1 MSRKYQG
8 VIVINAQAA
17 SDEGIDETISSIGQT
32 LEEEGAKLQQIDQ
45 LGRREFVYNARH
57 VSHGFYV
64 NYHFEAEPSVIS
76 KLREKLALNKAV
88 HLQHYDRVEG

>member
-8 VIVINAQAA
+8 VIVLKAQG
-17 SDEGIDETISSIGQT
+17 SDEGIDETVSNIGQEI
-32 LEEEGAKLQQIDQ
+32 EEAGAKLEQIDQ

-64 NYHFEAEPSVIS
+64 NYQFEAEPEMVN
-76 KLREKLALNKAV
+76 KLRDKLALNKSV
-88 HLQHYDRVEG
+88 HLQHYDRLPG

>member
-8 VIVINAQAA
+8 VIVLKAQG
-17 SDEGIDETISSIGQT
+17 SEEGIDETVSNIGQEI
-32 LEEEGAKLQQIDQ
+32 EEAGAKLKEIDQ

-64 NYHFEAEPSVIS
+64 NYQFEAEPEVVN
-76 KLREKLALNKAV
+76 KLRDKLSMNKAV
-88 HLQHYDRVEG
+88 HLQHYDRLPG